1 MKFTDRNIEK
11 AFEQAR
17 QALFDQK
24 AYKDKTSME
33 LLLDESFIS
42 RLHDLGSAKDLLQHL
57 VNFDDMDWAKNSRE
71 LSAQEMADFI
81 NSVSYDEAISA
92 WESTDDEWEAKATD
106 SLEWLL
112 SYSYN

>member
-24 AYKDKTSME
+24 AYKDKTAME
-33 LLLDESFIS
+33 LLLNESFIS
-42 RLHDLGSAKDLLQHL
+42 QLHNLGSAKDLLQYL
-57 VNFDDMDWAKNSRE
+57 VDFDDMDWAKNSRE

-81 NSVSYDEAISA
+81 DEVSYDEAISA
-92 WESTDDEWEAKATD
+92 WDSGDDDWESVATD
-106 SLEWLL
+106 SLKWLL
-112 SYSYN
+112 SCSFN